1 MPRNHRRA
9 GQNLAREDYHDST
22 AGFVGAPPAR
32 SALTLRLIL
41 ASFGLLACG
50 LGAAA
55 FVIIVYPAGDRR
67 ALRVLRCGGGR
78 GYRRGSAPQAARR
91 ARLILRPASN
101 ISASSSAQPAGW
113 PSRQFGHGH

>member
-9 GQNLAREDYHDST
+9 RDDLAREDYHDPL
-22 AGFVGAPPAR
+22 AGAPPAR

-55 FVIIVYPAGDRR
+55 FVIIVYEPVIAGLFAFFAAAAVVDIAVVIRR
-67 ALRVLRCGGGR
+67 KQR
-78 GYRRGSAPQAARR
+78 GEPG
-91 ARLILRPASN
+91 
-101 ISASSSAQPAGW
+101 
-113 PSRQFGHGH
+113 

>member
-55 FVIIVYPAGDRR
+55 FVIIVYQPVIAGLE
-67 ALRVLRCGGGR
+67 AGNYVGGGMDR
-78 GYRRGSAPQAARR
+78 GHHTGDVIRGGGGLPHCLAR
-91 ARLILRPASN
+91 P
-101 ISASSSAQPAGW
+101 G
-113 PSRQFGHGH
+113 